1 MSDCPKGS
9 LRRRGYTRKNGVVV
23 KSACISSRKGTRR
36 VCPPGQIA
44 RSGYLRKIST
54 RIHTEGYNRKT
65 KTGKIIRVRPKTK
78 TMRVKSAC
86 IKDVGKKGKASSS
99 TPRIGPLRKGDLKK
113 YGYSYKLPE
122 TRRHA
127 ALKSAVRE
135 YGPLGV
141 YHKLNAVAKLTTI
154 SAPSA
159 HSAFSKDRNW
169 IRIQY
174 ANASGTI
181 RAS

>member
-9 LRRRGYTRKNGVVV
+9 IRRRGYTRKNGVSV

-54 RIHTEGYNRKT
+54 RVHTEGYIRKT
-65 KTGKIIRVRPKTK
+65 KTGKIIRVRPKTR
-78 TMRVKSAC
+78 TIRVKSAC
-86 IKDVGKKGKASSS
+86 IKDAGKSF
-99 TPRIGPLRKGDLKK
+99 TRTRIGPLRKGELKRF
-113 YGYSYKLPE
+113 GYSYKLPE

-127 ALKSAVRE
+127 ALKSAVRH

-141 YHKLNAVAKLTTI
+141 YHKLNAVAKLTTS

-169 IRIQY
+169 IRSQY
-174 ANASGTI
+174 ANASGKI

>member
-1 MSDCPKGS
+1 MSDCPPGTIS
-9 LRRRGYTRKNGVVV
+9 RRGYTRKNGVRV
-23 KSACISSRKGTRR
+23 KSACISSRKGTRK
-36 VCPPGQIA
+36 VCPPGQVA

-65 KTGKIIRVRPKTK
+65 KTGKVVRVRPRTQ
-78 TMRVKSAC
+78 TVRVKSSC
-86 IKDVGKKGKASSS
+86 IKDLGKKGKGS
-99 TPRIGPLRKGDLKK
+99 PRIGPLRKGDLKK

-141 YHKLNAVAKLTTI
+141 YHKLNAVAKLTSS

-159 HSAFSKDRNW
+159 YSAFSKDRNW
-169 IRIQY
+169 IRSHY